1 MPETFNSDHNLG
13 DAQAPVS
20 ATPRL
25 ATQVATP
32 LRSSGRLRPGLGV
45 WLRDLIISL
54 AISAFIIVF
63 IYQPVKV
70 EGTSMMPSLEDQERI
85 FVNKFV
91 YRLEAIEHGD
101 IVVFRYPRDPS
112 KSYIKR
118 VIGVAGDRIR
128 IDGGQVYVND
138 ESLDEDYVPPAYTDA
153 RSYPETVV
161 PANCYFVLGDHRSM
175 SNDSRDFG
183 PVNVQRWWNAG
194 IEATSTARPCS
205 ATGRWIKWAGCGEQL
220 ERNLADRS
228 TCSAAIT
235 TLVPENR

>member
-1 MPETFNSDHNLG
+1 MAEAFDSERNSDTARSHTSTAAA
-13 DAQAPVS
+13 DVQFSAQPA
-20 ATPRL
+20 ART
-25 ATQVATP
+25 
-32 LRSSGRLRPGLGV
+32 RPGLWV

-70 EGTSMMPSLEDQERI
+70 EGTSMMPSLSDQERI

-91 YRLEAIEHGD
+91 YRLEPIERGD

-118 VIGVAGDRIR
+118 VVGIAGDRIR
-128 IDGGQVYVND
+128 IDGGQVYVNS
-138 ESLDEDYVPPAYTDA
+138 EAVDEDYVPPVYTDA

-161 PANCYFVLGDHRSM
+161 PPNCYFVLGDHRSM

-183 PVNVQRWWNAG
+183 PVNQSYIYGKAVFGYWPM
-194 IEATSTARPCS
+194 EKL
-205 ATGRWIKWAGCGEQL
+205 GRV
-220 ERNLADRS
+220 R
-228 TCSAAIT
+228 
-235 TLVPENR
+235 